1 MGSIFR
7 IYNIN
12 EYVSIKHTHTIH
24 KQHVPAVGNRT
35 GAVLDQ
41 LVKGQDGFA
50 RSLGAL
56 QSDPDEVP
64 IIHDPSSSVQGLLMA
79 GDLQKCFTFEGCSII
94 PGFNTSR
101 YWKSMKSRLSDDF
114 VVLF

>member
-1 MGSIFR
+1 MYSIFG

-50 RSLGAL
+50 RRLGAL

-64 IIHDPSSSVQGLLMA
+64 IIHDPSASVQGLLMA
-79 GDLQKCFTFEGCSII
+79 GDLQKCFTFLRVAASFRASTHPDTG
-94 PGFNTSR
+94 NQ
-101 YWKSMKSRLSDDF
+101 
-114 VVLF
+114 